1 MDTTATTI
9 TGTAAVRPD
18 DRAALA
24 SDAGD
29 LLAASRRVEAGAAS
43 SPTIRR
49 VTAAIGAEVEG
60 IDLRRPDRRAVQAL
74 REALDEHEVLFVR
87 DQHLTVEEHR
97 RLASAFGPLLVH
109 PVTRMRGGSDPMSEI
124 VDTADRPPAAF
135 PWHTDLS
142 WLPDPPSVGFLRA
155 VEIPG
160 YGGDTLWASGSA
172 MFDRLPPELARR
184 CVELKVVHRI
194 DETLLRS
201 IRASHGPTFA
211 AQVAAAHPAVCH
223 PLVRVHPRTGRH
235 VLWLSPMYTT
245 AIAAMGAAAS
255 AAFLDDLHRRIDAP
269 EVQVRWRWQPG
280 DVVIWDEAATVHR
293 ALGDHHP
300 QRRVMRRCAVAGGPP
315 VGAPAATEAS

>member
-1 MDTTATTI
+1 MQATTTTTI
-9 TGTAAVRPD
+9 TGPAEAEPDGPASVQAAGARF
-18 DRAALA
+18 
-24 SDAGD
+24 
-29 LLAASRRVEAGAAS
+29 AASRRVDTHPVS

-49 VTAAIGAEVEG
+49 ITAAIGAEVEG
-60 IDLRRPDRRAVQAL
+60 VDLRRPDRRIVRSL
-74 REALDEHEVLFVR
+74 REALDEHQVLFVR
-87 DQHLTVEEHR
+87 DQHLTLEQHR

-109 PVTRMRGGSDPMSEI
+109 PVTRLRGGSDPMSEI
-124 VDTADRPPAAF
+124 IDTADRPPAAF

-142 WLPDPPSVGFLRA
+142 WLPEPPSVGFLRA
-155 VEIPG
+155 VEIPA

-172 MFDRLPPELARR
+172 IFDRLPPTLARR
-184 CVELKVVHRI
+184 CLELKVVHRI

-211 AQVAAAHPAVCH
+211 AQVAAAHPAVRH

-235 VLWLSPMYTT
+235 VLWLSPMYATSIVGMST
-245 AIAAMGAAAS
+245 MAS
-255 AAFLDDLHRRIDAP
+255 AALLDELHRRIDDP

-315 VGAPAATEAS
+315 VGTQG